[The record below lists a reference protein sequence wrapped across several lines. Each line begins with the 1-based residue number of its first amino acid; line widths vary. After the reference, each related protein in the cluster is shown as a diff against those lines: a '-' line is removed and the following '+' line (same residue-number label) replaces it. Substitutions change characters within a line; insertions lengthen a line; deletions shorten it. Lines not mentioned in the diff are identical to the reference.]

1 MCACVTDV
9 RQSPTKRRTMFGPV
23 ALATAAVVGRK
34 KSSTVPA
41 TTDTADS
48 IPPSV
53 LVVDRPV
60 TVSLGQC
67 TRSVYYTLCL

>member
-1 MCACVTDV
+1 
-9 RQSPTKRRTMFGPV
+9 MFGPV

-53 LVVDRPV
+53 LVDRPV
-60 TVSLGQC
+60 TVGLGQC
-67 TRSVYYTLCL
+67 TVSQVYSVNVL